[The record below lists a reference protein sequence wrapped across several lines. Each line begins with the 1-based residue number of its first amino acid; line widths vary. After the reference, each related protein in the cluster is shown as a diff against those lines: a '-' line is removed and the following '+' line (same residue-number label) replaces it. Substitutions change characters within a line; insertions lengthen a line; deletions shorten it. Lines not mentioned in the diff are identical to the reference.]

1 MMMNWPALLSPF
13 NGGPGDSP
21 GRREAVLRSLESIKA
36 KKLLRESGKKNGSTG
51 RERSR
56 VDP

>member
-1 MMMNWPALLSPF
+1 MMMNWTALLSPF

-36 KKLLRESGKKNGSTG
+36 KKEMRETGKKNGSTG
-51 RERSR
+51 RKRSR
-56 VDP
+56 TNP